1 MRDPPGQIQS
11 LLGTASAAVVVAAL
25 PVRISLDGGDLRTL
39 RADLVAGGPRAH
51 CQHQRRMNR
60 IRMHHSPFQR
70 AGAAHRTADDGRD
83 LGDAQLG
90 ERGDVGVHL
99 VAHRDLGES

>member
-1 MRDPPGQIQS
+1 M
-11 LLGTASAAVVVAAL
+11 VVATL

-90 ERGDVGVHL
+90 EGGDVGVHL
-99 VAHRDLGES
+99 VAHRDFGES